1 MKYENFNDAEVLKI
15 AINMEGEGLAFYSS
29 LAKSVKD
36 AKVKEIFSI
45 LADEEEDHLDDFKKA
60 YNELTSSQDSS
71 QGYDD
76 YTVDEYIRHLV
87 ETGVFTQKD
96 EVKRL
101 TAEIKTD
108 LDALRIGIQAEK
120 DAILFYT
127 EASKNTKN
135 KEGQKTFEF
144 LASEEKKHLKLLA
157 DLLRALKK

>member
-1 MKYENFNDAEVLKI
+1 MKYENFNDAEVLRI
-15 AINMEGEGLAFYSS
+15 AVNMEEEGLVFYSS
-29 LAKSVKD
+29 LAKSVKN

-45 LADEEEDHLDDFKKA
+45 LANEEKDHLNNFQKV
-60 YNELTSSQDSS
+60 YNEITTSRDAA
-71 QGYDD
+71 QGCED

-87 ETGVFTQKD
+87 ETGVFTQKG

-120 DAILFYT
+120 DAILFYS
-127 EASKNTKN
+127 EAAKNTKN
-135 KEGQKTFEF
+135 KEGQKAFEF

-157 DLLRALKK
+157 DLLRVLKK